1 MFSSSDGDG
10 SRLVPAFIFAAV
22 SSLCA
27 LAYFADREVSAWTR
41 AQAASAWTLALF
53 VVAVVPL
60 DVAATVASSDG
71 EARGAST
78 ATLANAW
85 DVGYW
90 STYALTWVILPLC
103 QSYED
108 CADFKTAARMK
119 RYAGAACLAR
129 VAAESSLAW
138 PGQFSPWRACCH
150 DCSWRWRRSHRCFA
164 AAFA

>member
-1 MFSSSDGDG
+1 MMFSSSDGDG

-41 AQAASAWTLALF
+41 VQAASAWTLALF

-90 STYALTWVILPLC
+90 NLC
-103 QSYED
+103 
-108 CADFKTAARMK
+108 
-119 RYAGAACLAR
+119 G
-129 VAAESSLAW
+129 
-138 PGQFSPWRACCH
+138 GGGGG
-150 DCSWRWRRSHRCFA
+150 
-164 AAFA
+164 